1 MDMVNIWIDDLLKKS
16 QVKELGDLSVHI
28 IKAEIFEMNHM
39 LINEELFL
47 AGGSPHAKENIKNIK
62 AYIKILKEVLEL

>member
-1 MDMVNIWIDDLLKKS
+1 
-16 QVKELGDLSVHI
+16 
-28 IKAEIFEMNHM
+28 M
-39 LINEELFL
+39 LMNEELFL